1 MKRLLN
7 ILLLLMGLQA
17 ANAQAST
24 CCELISGEVKLIVD
38 SVSPTKFNI
47 CFDAFGKQMN
57 ADATHNPTLML
68 DCAGGKHY
76 VAYNAYEKDDEAL
89 ILTADVRI
97 SAKVSY

>member
-47 CFDAFGKQMN
+47 YIEAFGKQMN
-57 ADATHNPTLML
+57 ADASHNPTLML
-68 DCAGGKHY
+68 DCAGSIRY
-76 VAYNAYEKDDEAL
+76 VAYNAY
-89 ILTADVRI
+89 
-97 SAKVSY
+97 